1 MSSPTSHAELA
12 RHSWSSDECAKR
24 SAPSSWRRAQ
34 RRHVA
39 AEARDDDATSAALLH
54 LGLLCRGEVA
64 PLTRPAPHQRRVV
77 IEACEIVGAD
87 IDPGWASVVGAVG
100 GAASVAK
107 RSRAVGA
114 RASASQRAVP
124 LAQASVFAKR
134 PPGGPL
140 PVIAVSL
147 STRSGNDAVMLV
159 GRPAD

>member
-1 MSSPTSHAELA
+1 MSSPTSHAELV

-39 AEARDDDATSAALLH
+39 AEARDDDAISAALLH

-64 PLTRPAPHQRRVV
+64 PLARPAPHQRRVV

-87 IDPGWASVVGAVG
+87 IDPGWASPPRWRVRWVGPRRWLRDHG
-100 GAASVAK
+100 RSV
-107 RSRAVGA
+107 R
-114 RASASQRAVP
+114 ASQRAVP